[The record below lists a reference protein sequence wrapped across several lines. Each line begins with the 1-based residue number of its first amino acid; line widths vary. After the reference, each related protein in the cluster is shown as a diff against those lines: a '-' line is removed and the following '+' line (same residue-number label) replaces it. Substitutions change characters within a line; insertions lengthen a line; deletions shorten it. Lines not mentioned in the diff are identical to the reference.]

1 MSRNPE
7 DWKALLRLGDPARE
21 MSADETERVRRRMA
35 AAGAGGRPE
44 RAPRWGAWATAAAA
58 AALALALGLWR
69 GTPAPQIPPAPA
81 VIAEAPAPRRY
92 QIDFATPGG
101 TRIIWTL
108 TPEQAGERSNR

>member
-1 MSRNPE
+1 MSRNPA

-21 MSADETERVRRRMA
+21 MSAEEAERVRRRMA
-35 AAGAGGRPE
+35 AAETEGRPA
-44 RAPRWGAWATAAAA
+44 RAPRWGAWVTAAA

-69 GTPAPQIPPAPA
+69 GTSAPQTPPAPA
-81 VIAEAPAPRRY
+81 VIAEAPVPRRY

-108 TPEQAGERSNR
+108 TPEQAGERSDR